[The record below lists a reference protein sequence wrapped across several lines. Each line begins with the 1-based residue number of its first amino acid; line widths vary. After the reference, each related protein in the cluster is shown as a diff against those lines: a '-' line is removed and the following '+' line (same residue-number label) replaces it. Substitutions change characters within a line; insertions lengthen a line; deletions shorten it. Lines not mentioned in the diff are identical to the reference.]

1 MYSIIKNVHKNG
13 VILAAQPAAGIP
25 TLLNGRSIYHT
36 TPEYLA
42 QYAKELVEAGVTLIG
57 ACCGS
62 TPAHI
67 RAIAEA
73 IRGKKVGEKIP
84 EVKVKQKE
92 TIHDSRTTI
101 HETTRSRFANNIGKK
116 FLTTVEL
123 DIPRGTEISP
133 LLDGAKYLHNIGI
146 DAVNITDGARARLRM
161 SSIAISTRIENEVG
175 IEVIT
180 HLTTRDRNMLG
191 LQSELLGAH
200 ILGLRN
206 ILCITG
212 DPAQIGD
219 YPQAQSVFDISSS
232 GLIRAVASMNHGTD
246 LVGNTIGQPTSFL
259 VCCAAN
265 PIADNLDVEIER
277 TAKKVE
283 AGAEIIF
290 TQPLY
295 EMRTLELFLK
305 RIEHLKI
312 PVMLGVLPLR
322 SYKHAEFLHNE
333 IPGMH
338 IPQSIREAMRNAN
351 EQAQKV
357 GTNVA
362 KELLK
367 EAKSMVAGA
376 YMLPPFQKY
385 NVVEELL
392 EVI

>member
-1 MYSIIKNVHKNG
+1 
-13 VILAAQPAAGIP
+13 
-25 TLLNGRSIYHT
+25 
-36 TPEYLA
+36 
-42 QYAKELVEAGVTLIG
+42 
-57 ACCGS
+57 
-62 TPAHI
+62 
-67 RAIAEA
+67 
-73 IRGKKVGEKIP
+73 
-84 EVKVKQKE
+84 
-92 TIHDSRTTI
+92 
-101 HETTRSRFANNIGKK
+101 
-116 FLTTVEL
+116 
-123 DIPRGTEISP
+123 
-133 LLDGAKYLHNIGI
+133 
-146 DAVNITDGARARLRM
+146 
-161 SSIAISTRIENEVG
+161 
-175 IEVIT
+175 
-180 HLTTRDRNMLG
+180 MLG